1 MGETCLQRPVNPR
14 EISSSAMKAEVSEIS
29 SVANRGRM
37 RYDRN
42 NNSVLR
48 DSGILNKEGT

>member
-1 MGETCLQRPVNPR
+1 MGKACLQRPVNLWG
-14 EISSSAMKAEVSEIS
+14 ISSSAMKAETSEIS